1 MGTISAAT
9 TAMSG
14 TSRARRWT
22 VFLIDVLLLGL
33 DIGSASRPA
42 RRRASHGGRATEM
55 GGKAQSVL
63 LSDGHLR
70 ASRLVRYPR
79 PHTFGGGAY
88 GAGGGGRGAAADPPG
103 VGAWLASG
111 RG

>member
-1 MGTISAAT
+1 MEVSAAATAMGTISAAT

-42 RRRASHGGRATEM
+42 RRRASHGGRADEM
-55 GGKAQSVL
+55 RERLSRYSGRYSLAAL
-63 LSDGHLR
+63 L
-70 ASRLVRYPR
+70 RLVGAPR
-79 PHTFGGGAY
+79 LGLE
-88 GAGGGGRGAAADPPG
+88 RLAAVRA
-103 VGAWLASG
+103 A
-111 RG
+111 